1 MQQVYQGYS
10 GTRSISMPP
19 EDTMRSE
26 LVFRAMTYVS
36 NRFLLT
42 KVAAKA
48 TRKFHRPNTRIQ
60 DTTNEVLGRFR
71 HANPLAVVSCIDNPE
86 PIPSIAQ
93 ADPHPFYEELEQS
106 VA

>member
-1 MQQVYQGYS
+1 
-10 GTRSISMPP
+10 MPP

-26 LVFRAMTYVS
+26 LVLCAMTYVS

-60 DTTNEVLGRFR
+60 DTANEVFGRFR
-71 HANPLAVVSCIDNPE
+71 HANPLAVVSCIGNLE
-86 PIPSIAQ
+86 LIPSIAQ
-93 ADPHPFYEELEQS
+93 PIS
-106 VA
+106 IRSMKS